1 MESKINDVYSR
12 VTNQIIEA
20 IEAGADGW
28 RMPWHVTDSGQFFPT
43 NALSKKPYRGV
54 NVLALWAAAE
64 AKGYPTGLW
73 GTHKQWDELG
83 AKVRKDEKGS
93 CVVFWKI

>member
-54 NVLALWAAAE
+54 NVLGVRLLI
-64 AKGYPTGLW
+64 GLW
-73 GTHKQWDELG
+73 CPSPSFHPP
-83 AKVRKDEKGS
+83 
-93 CVVFWKI
+93 KIPG